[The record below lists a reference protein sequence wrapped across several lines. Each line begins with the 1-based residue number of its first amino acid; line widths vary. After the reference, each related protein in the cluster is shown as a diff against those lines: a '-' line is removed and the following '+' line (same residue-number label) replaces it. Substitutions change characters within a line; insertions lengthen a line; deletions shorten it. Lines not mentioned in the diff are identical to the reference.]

1 MQLWPSLGF
10 KRNLK
15 KEKLFWVTLRIITRE
30 KLVQKI
36 MFFYKVSNS
45 ISSKYLSDIIPR
57 TTRRYATR
65 NAKNIP
71 LVRVNNNHFMNTFCP
86 STIAEWDKLDL
97 SILTHFRPMFPFYT
111 PWKRQKTERFL
122 VIRHKTKTWIQS
134 PVVTTNLSIF
144 FCMLLIH
151 FVAAA

>member
-1 MQLWPSLGF
+1 
-10 KRNLK
+10 
-15 KEKLFWVTLRIITRE
+15 
-30 KLVQKI
+30 

-111 PWKRQKTERFL
+111 P
-122 VIRHKTKTWIQS
+122 
-134 PVVTTNLSIF
+134 
-144 FCMLLIH
+144 
-151 FVAAA
+151 